1 MRKTSTLFLKA
12 VVILIATLT
21 LVGLLW
27 FPLLEGR
34 SVGQDLTTIYLG
46 DPLILYGFAASIPFF
61 IALYQALKLLG
72 FVEKNKAF
80 SQDSVRTLRNIKR
93 CAVIQACLIVGAMIF
108 VVLVAEE
115 DPAGV
120 VALGIYATF
129 ATIVIAT
136 ATAIFERLLQNA
148 VDLKSE
154 NDLTV

>member
-1 MRKTSTLFLKA
+1 
-12 VVILIATLT
+12 
-21 LVGLLW
+21 
-27 FPLLEGR
+27 
-34 SVGQDLTTIYLG
+34 
-46 DPLILYGFAASIPFF
+46 
-61 IALYQALKLLG
+61 LYQALKLLG
-72 FVEKNKAF
+72 YVEKNKAF

-93 CAVIQACLIVGAMIF
+93 CAISQAFLIVGAIIF
-108 VVLVAEE
+108 VVSVAEE

-148 VDLKSE
+148 VDIKSE

>member
-80 SQDSVRTLRNIKR
+80 SQDSVRTLRNIKC